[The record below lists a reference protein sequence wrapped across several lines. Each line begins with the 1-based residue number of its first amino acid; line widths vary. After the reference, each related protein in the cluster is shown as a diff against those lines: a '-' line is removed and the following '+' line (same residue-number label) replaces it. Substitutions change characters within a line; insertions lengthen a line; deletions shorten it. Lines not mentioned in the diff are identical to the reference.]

1 MWKKIYPDT
10 KNWVTHKDSNLAPS
24 YFAIERPFNFMWLQ
38 KNHQQHSLQKWIKFT
53 YIILH
58 HIRAMFS
65 HHLHVILYEHS
76 ILLLSTFQHGVD
88 SNVRTSSTNTST
100 VMEQRNKRS
109 QSKNDHVV
117 KIKKKFSRPAIL
129 SSSTV
134 HTRWMLS
141 KNYICSTQ
149 FLFHWGKRRF
159 SHLKNYSLYHL

>member
-1 MWKKIYPDT
+1 MSNNSCVRKECEKKFAQIQKTELPT
-10 KNWVTHKDSNLAPS
+10 KIRTS
-24 YFAIERPFNFMWLQ
+24 

-100 VMEQRNKRS
+100 VMEQTNKRS
-109 QSKNDHVV
+109 QSKNDHVI

-149 FLFHWGKRRF
+149 FLSHWGKRRF
-159 SHLKNYSLYHL
+159 SHLKNYSPYHL